1 MCVCVCVR
9 ERERE
14 YIFSAAVLDL
24 FSVHRVK
31 EAAGSEPSS
40 RWEPES
46 SGDDDEEE
54 FLSEEQKQH
63 KKEFRDWRKKHYNE
77 FMAVKR
83 ARELMKQV
91 SRVDKYIICNGA
103 SESV

>member
-1 MCVCVCVR
+1 M
-9 ERERE
+9 
-14 YIFSAAVLDL
+14 
-24 FSVHRVK
+24 K
-31 EAAGSEPSS
+31 EAAGSDPSS

-46 SGDDDEEE
+46 SGDDEEE

-91 SRVDKYIICNGA
+91 RIDASCTCNTGNNLTGLT
-103 SESV
+103 

>member
-1 MCVCVCVR
+1 M
-9 ERERE
+9 
-14 YIFSAAVLDL
+14 
-24 FSVHRVK
+24 K
-31 EAAGSEPSS
+31 EAAGSDPSS

-46 SGDDDEEE
+46 SGDDEEE

-91 SRVDKYIICNGA
+91 RVYRCSMYIVQGII
-103 SESV
+103 